1 MMKEAYLTAEQIAK
15 TLRISK
21 EKVSLLAK
29 HGLFPKPLKL
39 HTGAIL
45 WSETAVKDWANMRF
59 KTDDWITR
67 DIKTEL
73 F

>member
-1 MMKEAYLTAEQIAK
+1 MKETYLTAEQIAK
-15 TLRISK
+15 ALRISK

-39 HTGAIL
+39 HTGAVL
-45 WSETAVKDWANMRF
+45 WSEKEVKDWVGM
-59 KTDDWITR
+59 KQQTEDWISKDEDSR
-67 DIKTEL
+67 L